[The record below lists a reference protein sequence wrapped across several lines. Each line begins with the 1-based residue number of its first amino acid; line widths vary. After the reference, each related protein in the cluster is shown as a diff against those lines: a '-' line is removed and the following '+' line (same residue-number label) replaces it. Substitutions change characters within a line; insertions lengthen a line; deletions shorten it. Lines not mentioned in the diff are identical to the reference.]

1 MALGQEF
8 ITGLT
13 FSLQNLLPCNIS
25 KIEGGDSWA
34 ALFIHKFSNSDISD
48 SWLLLSWSSASSG
61 ICLASNYEF
70 NALKNISA
78 SRSPIIDALKSRI
91 NKSEITDILQIN
103 NDKIIEFKFQRRISA
118 GLNVNYSVILEATN
132 PTANLLLLNHER
144 KIDEAVRHSTP
155 DQNSFR
161 TILPGQPYVTPPP
174 FNGVNIN
181 SVNSLNY
188 EDVSNIKG
196 IGRPLA
202 KLIQNHWEE
211 LSPSSWL
218 NKISSSI
225 NSSQEIPC
233 KIISKNNYLTRF
245 DYNFP
250 ETHSLNSNTIFAA
263 RFSVLLPLLDKAR
276 SKKLNEINSKLK
288 RVIKSRERHK
298 DGLLKQLNDC
308 KIAETY
314 RKKGEIILANI
325 YKIKPYSSEIELS
338 DWEGNSLKIALDPN
352 LSPSK
357 NAEKYFKKYRKS
369 KGNVQEINQNLNNI
383 IHIIKE
389 LNEQL
394 DLLASLQ
401 NPDEFQ
407 KAANDLSEW
416 LNPSDKNK
424 TKFKSKKSPRN
435 QANIPPHSVFEKD
448 GFTILVG
455 LSARGNRFVTF
466 KQAHAD
472 DIWLHAHEVPGA
484 HVIIKNIKRNQL
496 ENIHSNIL
504 KFAAS
509 LAASHSSAKSS
520 NSVLVDYT
528 ERKYVRSVPGTTA
541 LVTYTNP
548 GTIRVAP
555 EPN

>member
-13 FSLQNLLPCNIS
+13 FSFQNLLPCNIS

-34 ALFIHKFSNSDISD
+34 ALFIRKFSNSDISD
-48 SWLLLSWSSASSG
+48 SWLLLSWNAGSSG
-61 ICLASNYEF
+61 FCLASNDEI
-70 NALKNISA
+70 NSLKNISS
-78 SRSPIIDALKSRI
+78 SRSPIIDALKSRL
-91 NKSEITDILQIN
+91 NKSEITDISQIN

-144 KIDEAVRHSTP
+144 KIEEAVRHSTP

-161 TILPGQPYVTPPP
+161 TILPGQPYITPPP
-174 FNGVNIN
+174 FNGLNIN
-181 SVNSLNY
+181 SLTSLNY

-202 KLIQNHWEE
+202 KLIQNHWQE

-225 NSSQEIPC
+225 NSHNEIPC
-233 KIISKNNYLTRF
+233 KLITKNNYLTRF
-245 DYNFP
+245 DYVFP
-250 ETHSLNSNTIFAA
+250 ETQSLNSNTVVSA
-263 RFSVLLPLLDKAR
+263 RYSVLFPLLDKAR
-276 SKKLNEINSKLK
+276 NKKLNEINSKLK
-288 RVIKSRERHK
+288 RTIKSRERHK

-338 DWEGNSLKIALDPN
+338 DWEGNSLKISLDPN

-369 KGNVQEINQNLNNI
+369 KGNVQEIKQNLNNI
-383 IHIIKE
+383 IQSINE

-416 LNPSDKNK
+416 LTPSET
-424 TKFKSKKSPRN
+424 TKILKSKKSS
-435 QANIPPHSVFEKD
+435 QKIPPHSVFEKD
-448 GFTILVG
+448 GFIILVG

-466 KQAHAD
+466 KQAHSD

-484 HVIIKNIKRNQL
+484 HVIIKNIKREQL
-496 ENIHSNIL
+496 ENSYSHIL

-528 ERKYVRSVPGTTA
+528 ERKYVRPVPGTTA
-541 LVTYTNP
+541 LVTYSNP
-548 GTIRVAP
+548 GTIRVTP
-555 EPN
+555 DQN